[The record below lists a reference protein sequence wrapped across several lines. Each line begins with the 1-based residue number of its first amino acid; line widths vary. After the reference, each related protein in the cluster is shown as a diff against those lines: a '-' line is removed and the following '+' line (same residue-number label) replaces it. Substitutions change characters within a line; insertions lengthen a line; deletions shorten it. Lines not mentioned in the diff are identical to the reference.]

1 MTIEGSN
8 ARWWFGL
15 TAAGVAFGV
24 VVNVAVA
31 ATSTGGF
38 FSTAPARV
46 FNVFCFFTIQSN
58 LIVGVAAI
66 AVALDGWLTRVR
78 SLTAGAKPSSAR

>member
-1 MTIEGSN
+1 MATDSG
-8 ARWWFGL
+8 RWWFVL
-15 TAAGVAFGV
+15 TTSAVAFGV
-24 VVNVAVA
+24 AASVGVA
-31 ATSTGGF
+31 STNPAGF
-38 FSTAPARV
+38 FSTVSARA

>member
-1 MTIEGSN
+1 MDRNGG

-15 TAAGVAFGV
+15 TAAAAGLGVTIS
-24 VVNVAVA
+24 VAVA
-31 ATSTGGF
+31 ANATGGYF
-38 FSTAPARV
+38 TTMLGRI

-78 SLTAGAKPSSAR
+78 SLAAGAKPSSAR